1 MLNCIAGMVE
11 KTQSAINILQQRQ
24 TEVAN
29 IRNTEDIL
37 AEVQSRAHQA
47 IVEVKQVALEEI
59 KTIKKEKI
67 VETQNDSKEEVKSMS
82 KIRYKVSTTMFYQ
95 SCWNCGRQATETC
108 SGCSLARYCGPF
120 CQHKDWENHSRLCRA
135 DLTMEEI
142 NSKPKGDAG
151 YPSIRE
157 REAN

>member
-24 TEVAN
+24 AEITSM
-29 IRNTEDIL
+29 RNTEDIL
-37 AEVQSRAHQA
+37 AEVQARAHQA
-47 IVEVKQVALEEI
+47 IAEVKHAALEEI
-59 KTIKKEKI
+59 KVVKKEKI
-67 VETQNDSKEEVKSMS
+67 VDTQNESKEEV
-82 KIRYKVSTTMFYQ
+82 IISTVKT
-95 SCWNCGRQATETC
+95 CWNCGRPATETC

-142 NSKPKGDAG
+142 SAKPKGESGSGSG
-151 YPSIRE
+151 YSSIRD
-157 REAN
+157 RDTN